1 MFHAISQTIIDGD
14 VEKVAAHISI
24 ALDQGMSAN
33 EILDAIREG
42 AQTVGQRYENGE
54 IFLTDLMLAGAT
66 MQEALEAL
74 QPVMQKGGTAKL
86 GIIVVGSAEGDL
98 HDIGKNIFKSL
109 ALGTGFQVV
118 DVGVDVN
125 PAVFVE
131 NVTRSQARV
140 VGISAL
146 LSTTMVNMRKVID
159 ALVGAS
165 LRDKVKVILGGP
177 AVSDQF
183 ATEVHADAGVNDAVQ
198 GVEIC
203 ERWIRE

>member
-14 VEKVAAHISI
+14 VEKIAAHISI

-33 EILDAIREG
+33 EILNAIRQG

-54 IFLTDLMLAGAT
+54 IFLTDLMLTGAT
-66 MQEALEAL
+66 IQEALKAL
-74 QPVMQKGGTAKL
+74 QPAMQKGGTAKL
-86 GIIVVGSAEGDL
+86 GTIVVGSAEGDL

-109 ALGTGFQVV
+109 ALETGFQVV
-118 DVGVDVN
+118 DLGVDVN

-146 LSTTMVNMRKVID
+146 LSTTMVNMRRVID